1 MFQIL
6 KYGNTKTY
14 YISGGSRGLLVD
26 TDWAGMLPMFYKEM
40 KSKGVAFEEIRYLL
54 ITHYHPDH
62 MGLVG
67 ELMELGIRLVV
78 VDLQQE
84 YVHFADGIFVKDKR
98 QKFIPINLENAII
111 ISCRESRAFLKE
123 LGISGEIIHT
133 PGHSEDSVSLI
144 LDEGIAIV
152 GDLYPLDSVPAYN
165 NEVLTN
171 SWNELLSHNL
181 KTVYYGHAREDSVFG
196 IHSVEEY
203 VKAKEC

>member
-1 MFQIL
+1 MQIL
-6 KYGNTKTY
+6 RYGNTKTY
-14 YISGGSRGLLVD
+14 YISGSRGLLVD
-26 TDWAGMLPMFYKEM
+26 TDWAGTLPAFYKEM
-40 KSKGVAFEEIRYLL
+40 KSKGIAFEEIRYLL

-62 MGLVG
+62 MGLAG

-78 VDLQQE
+78 VDLQQK
-84 YVHFADGIFVKDKR
+84 YVHASDGIFEKDKR

-111 ISCRESRAFLKE
+111 ISCRESRTFLKE

-165 NEVLTN
+165 DKVLTN
-171 SWNELLSHNL
+171 SWNEILRYNL
-181 KTVYYGHAREDSVFG
+181 KTVFYGHAKEDDVSG